1 MEEKTKCPLCEDLH
15 NNCFVER
22 TEVEG
27 LPFESYMCFG
37 CGMTTNSYMTI
48 DSDKL
53 EELTKNNTQL
63 MNDLKIMDD
72 ERGLIWYPS
81 VVNMGEKGLIY
92 PDGVKTDWYWHY
104 AKVIE
109 VPEEERK
116 EAQRKWSMTYYK
128 KNRAVLQAKARERY
142 RRKKQMELKDKQI
155 KELYGE

>member
-1 MEEKTKCPLCEDLH
+1 MEQKTECPLCQDLH
-15 NNCFVER
+15 NNCFVEK
-22 TEVEG
+22 TEIEG
-27 LPFESYMCFG
+27 KPFESYMCFG
-37 CGMTTNSYMTI
+37 CGMTTNSFMTI
-48 DSDKL
+48 DSDRL

-63 MNDLKIMDD
+63 MNDLKIMDE

-116 EAQRKWSMTYYK
+116 HYEGHDKRLDIENPQVFGQFEFMDAC
-128 KNRAVLQAKARERY
+128 KA
-142 RRKKQMELKDKQI
+142 MGIVKD
-155 KELYGE
+155 LDG